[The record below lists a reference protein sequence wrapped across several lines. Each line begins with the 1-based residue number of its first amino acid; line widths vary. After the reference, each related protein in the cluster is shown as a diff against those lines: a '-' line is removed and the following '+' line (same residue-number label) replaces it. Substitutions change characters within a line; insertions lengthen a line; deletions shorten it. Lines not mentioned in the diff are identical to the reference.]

1 MDLTDIKTIKALL
14 ARHGFHFSK
23 SMGQNFLIAD
33 WVPRDIAEAAGL
45 DEGPEALGAR
55 VERVTRQQVVEA
67 AQCLTPDTIYFLKGK
82 EA

>member
-33 WVPRDIAEAAGL
+33 WVPRTSPKPPGWTRAAAYWRSGRHW
-45 DEGPEALGAR
+45 PPHR
-55 VERVTRQQVVEA
+55 SA
-67 AQCLTPDTIYFLKGK
+67 AQRRAG
-82 EA
+82 